1 MTAASRRSISTS
13 SEGSLLCRNCG
24 LSHPPD
30 ERFCRNCG
38 RPLVLADGEELDPG
52 EAARRA
58 RKVNPRLSRGE
69 PQRVA
74 VVANIAEG
82 ELVQG
87 ILLEEGIPSY
97 LRRSAGFDVPDF
109 LAAGPRDVMVPASAV
124 EAARELLT
132 GQAELAETG
141 SIEDPGRAALR
152 FAAMFLVAL
161 LIFSAIA
168 GTLFAIAR

>member
-1 MTAASRRSISTS
+1 M
-13 SEGSLLCRNCG
+13 
-24 LSHPPD
+24 LS
-30 ERFCRNCG
+30 
-38 RPLVLADGEELDPG
+38 DGEEAVPG

-58 RKVNPRLSRGE
+58 RKVDPRLAHGE

-124 EAARELLT
+124 ELARELLT
-132 GQAELAETG
+132 GQAELAAPAPAT
-141 SIEDPGRAALR
+141 DPTRAALR
-152 FAAMFLVAL
+152 FAAAFLIVL
-161 LIFSAIA
+161 LIFTAIA
-168 GTLFAIAR
+168 GGLYAIAR